1 MAHLSYFT
9 EVEVGEGFEPF
20 AFLRDTFGLVP
31 NIFRAQTLLPR
42 LIEAQLPI
50 VQAVLLREGALSRL
64 LKELI
69 VLTIA
74 ADHQNDYCV
83 AMHYEVLRAIGTSGR
98 KHS

>member
-50 VQAVLLREGALSRL
+50 VPSGSSEGRRSFSTA
-64 LKELI
+64 K
-69 VLTIA
+69 
-74 ADHQNDYCV
+74 
-83 AMHYEVLRAIGTSGR
+83 GTYRSDNCG
-98 KHS
+98 